1 MAVIIIVTIII
12 YVVLTV
18 SSSGGPMSSRL
29 TQILATNRFVQIMKA
44 DFPIIWGRFPTN
56 KKSVFINKEI
66 IGDRP
71 VISRKRQSSG
81 KLWSSTFW
89 KRKNSSHLTFAGSL
103 KTSSFENK
111 KWSGQIAQSL
121 WIWWG
126 VNILRYFAA
135 LKHFFYRGKILE
147 LTSWRVSV
155 GLEYDQVVFV

>member
-1 MAVIIIVTIII
+1 MAVIIIITIII

-103 KTSSFENK
+103 KTRIKNDQAKSHNSFNLHEFDEVL
-111 KWSGQIAQSL
+111 IFEDIL
-121 WIWWG
+121 WLWTLFLDKE
-126 VNILRYFAA
+126 LR
-135 LKHFFYRGKILE
+135 IIE
-147 LTSWRVSV
+147 LTWC
-155 GLEYDQVVFV
+155 